1 MYMVARNNN
10 MVSLELQSAA
20 TEAGAADERS
30 VEERHE
36 MDRTLHVSSSNA
48 IAVGS
53 ATIEEEENTTTT
65 TTTTTT
71 NTTTTTTAEELMLL
85 LRRVR
90 HNDARI
96 RHVNLQRKRLP
107 VAYLRALFSVLISNN
122 QSIQS
127 TAFPNTNTLSSSSF
141 SSCCCLHLTR
151 LRLSQ
156 SGVNDAVVINVV
168 ADFVACNT
176 SVVDLDLSHNE
187 GMSDISG
194 LALAAALQQQTT
206 TTTTTTQRTGST
218 GSSRKGVLERLDLS
232 GTLLGPASIAALCA
246 AIPSTGIHTLKLAS
260 LASAVGTKQG
270 RVALTTLLT
279 HRHCP
284 LRKLDVRNCHLG
296 NVGASALALALFHQH
311 ELYIVQQNTVA
322 AAVAAAT
329 TDDDVA
335 ADHNGTTIVQPLQ
348 ALYLGRNHI
357 GDKGLTDLVA
367 VLESNTTLQT
377 LDVQANVD
385 ITDVSADLMVQCL
398 SRHNHSLR
406 KLKLRHCTAIS
417 DTVKE
422 RLLDALLMNA
432 HGPDLA
438 AATKRAWQVLL
449 LVQCSRGTAESWS
462 RSTLFHH
469 LRAMMDADTNT
480 QGNLHLRP

>member
-1 MYMVARNNN
+1 MVARNSN
-10 MVSLELQSAA
+10 MVSLELQSDA
-20 TEAGAADERS
+20 TDAGVANERS

-36 MDRTLHVSSSNA
+36 MDRTLHVSSSNT
-48 IAVGS
+48 IAAGS
-53 ATIEEEENTTTT
+53 ATIEEEENTTAI
-65 TTTTTT
+65 TTT

-127 TAFPNTNTLSSSSF
+127 TAFPTTNTVSSSSS

-151 LRLSQ
+151 LRLSH

-176 SVVDLDLSHNE
+176 SVVDLDLSRNE
-187 GMSDISG
+187 GMSDTSG
-194 LALAAALQQQTT
+194 LALAAALQQQ
-206 TTTTTTQRTGST
+206 TTTQRTGST
-218 GSSRKGVLERLDLS
+218 GSSRKGVLECLDLS

-246 AIPSTGIHTLKLAS
+246 AIPCTGIHTLKLAS

-270 RVALTTLLT
+270 RVALTTLLM

-311 ELYIVQQNTVA
+311 ELYVVQQNTVA
-322 AAVAAAT
+322 AAVAAAAAAT

-335 ADHNGTTIVQPLQ
+335 ADHNVTTLVQPLQ